1 MNVLSS
7 ADKSAGSG
15 IGESQLSRA
24 YVCEECA
31 LMHACMHI
39 YICVVEYIF

>member
-1 MNVLSS
+1 MFYLVQISLQVL
-7 ADKSAGSG
+7 GL
-15 IGESQLSRA
+15 GESQLSCA